1 MLRLVFAAILFAS
14 LSLSACN
21 APLSLGYQIE
31 KKEIEVRFLS
41 SPAQTLHI
49 RATYHLKNSGN
60 APLDFLDAE
69 LPSSLGRQNLLISLD
84 GQPVSPTLTAETAR
98 IAFPSSWPVK
108 SSCSLLIEYDLAPPD
123 QLTQDSF
130 YLHPNNWYPALLP
143 PKNLLSRADPPDQW
157 DLRIRVPDGFLVHAS
172 GTPRGSSRSGS
183 ERVFRFTQRPDDDF
197 RPFLLSGR
205 YIQQQVRSNGIT
217 VNFWSFQPLAP
228 NQVQSV
234 SDRIATT
241 AKTFETIFGV
251 RSRKHHPIWLSEF
264 RFQVSASRTLAK
276 SFPGGVLL
284 APEYLRQDFGVK
296 RFWQLAEPLLA
307 GTWVSEVSWPSQTVG
322 DALPIALSDYAARI
336 AEEAR
341 GSPFDHLKRI
351 HELLQIQG
359 ELQRNKEAEGGAGSP
374 AGFWSFELQRTR
386 LDLFI
391 IALEEK
397 IGRDT
402 FHRGLRRTIQARRGL
417 DWSIDDLRSALEL
430 ESGQNLAEFFRV
442 WLYQPGIPD
451 DFRRRYSQ
459 AP

>member
-1 MLRLVFAAILFAS
+1 MITRLLIATSLAATLF
-14 LSLSACN
+14 LSACN
-21 APLSLGYQIE
+21 APLSPGYQIE

-183 ERVFRFTQRPDDDF
+183 ERVFRFTQRPGDF
-197 RPFLLSGR
+197 RPFIVSGR
-205 YIQQQVRSNGIT
+205 YLQQQVRSNGVT
-217 VNFWSFQPLAP
+217 VNFWSFQPLPADK
-228 NQVQSV
+228 VQRAATRLV
-234 SDRIATT
+234 STVQI
-241 AKTFETIFGV
+241 FESIFGPATKG
-251 RSRKHHPIWLSEF
+251 RFSIWIAEA
-264 RFQVSASRTLAK
+264 V
-276 SFPGGVLL
+276 FPGSPTPDIAEPFTAGVFLSGLYFQEEFGTPEFFEIAESLL
-284 APEYLRQDFGVK
+284 ASI
-296 RFWQLAEPLLA
+296 W
-307 GTWVSEVSWPSQTVG
+307 TSEVVPHGRHLDDLAIV
-322 DALPIALSDYAARI
+322 LEDYAAQIAAEAHGVRI
-336 AEEAR
+336 DRAR
-341 GSPFDHLKRI
+341 EISERI
-351 HELLQIQG
+351 DTYDQLT
-359 ELQRNKEAEGGAGSP
+359 KSEAERDPSSGGDAWR
-374 AGFWSFELQRTR
+374 AAMRRTEKI
-386 LDLFI
+386 LFVC
-391 IALEEK
+391 ALEDRL
-397 IGRDT
+397 GREVLN
-402 FHRGLRRTIQARRGL
+402 RGLRRMIQARRDL

-451 DFRRRYSQ
+451 DFRRRYAQ
-459 AP
+459 P

>member
-21 APLSLGYQIE
+21 APLSPGYQIE
-31 KKEIEVRFLS
+31 KQEIEVRFVS
-41 SPAQTLHI
+41 SPAQSLRV

-60 APLDFLDAE
+60 APLDSLDAE

-183 ERVFRFTQRPDDDF
+183 ERVFRFTQRPGDF
-197 RPFLLSGR
+197 RPFIVSGR
-205 YIQQQVRSNGIT
+205 YLQQQVRSAGVT
-217 VNFWSFQPLAP
+217 VNFWSFQPLPADK
-228 NQVQSV
+228 VQRAATRLV
-234 SDRIATT
+234 STVQI
-241 AKTFETIFGV
+241 FESIFGPATKG
-251 RSRKHHPIWLSEF
+251 RFSIWIAEA
-264 RFQVSASRTLAK
+264 V
-276 SFPGGVLL
+276 FPGSPTPDIAEPFTAGVFLSGLYFREEFGTPEFFEIAESLL
-284 APEYLRQDFGVK
+284 AS
-296 RFWQLAEPLLA
+296 
-307 GTWVSEVSWPSQTVG
+307 TWTSEVVPHGRHLDDLAIV
-322 DALPIALSDYAARI
+322 LEDYAAQIAAEAHGVRI
-336 AEEAR
+336 DRAR
-341 GSPFDHLKRI
+341 EISERI
-351 HELLQIQG
+351 DTYDQLT
-359 ELQRNKEAEGGAGSP
+359 KSEAERDPSSGGDAWR
-374 AGFWSFELQRTR
+374 AAMRRTEKI
-386 LDLFI
+386 LFVC
-391 IALEEK
+391 ALEDRL
-397 IGRDT
+397 GREVLN
-402 FHRGLRRTIQARRGL
+402 RGLRRMIQARRDL

-451 DFRRRYSQ
+451 DFRRRYAQ
-459 AP
+459 P